1 MLYHSYSSE
10 TGEYT
15 GSHEADRDPLEE
27 GEVYLLPGDAT
38 WIAPPAPV
46 EGKWRRFD
54 VDTNSWVYEDIEVEV
69 EPEPEPVPEMPVMLN
84 QFAGAKLT
92 VDQENW
98 EVLGVEK
105 SIGISGAFLVD
116 VDLVYVFFD
125 LTAVQPDTYY
135 MVFPT
140 EGVTKHTDFVE
151 VSRPNLA
158 ELNFIA
164 MRVQ

>member
-1 MLYHSYSSE
+1 MFYHSYNSE

-15 GSHEADRDPLEE
+15 GSFEADRDPLEE
-27 GEVYLLPGDAT
+27 GEVYLLPANAT
-38 WIAPPAPV
+38 WLKPPVAQ

-54 VDTNSWVYEDIEVEV
+54 GAAWVYEDIPEI
-69 EPEPEPVPEMPVMLN
+69 EPEPEPEPIEMPVMLN

-92 VDQENW
+92 VDQDNW
-98 EVLGVEK
+98 EVTGVEK

-125 LTAVQPDTYY
+125 INAVQPDTYY
-135 MVFPT
+135 MVFPPD
-140 EGVTKHTDFVE
+140 GVTKHEDFVE
-151 VSRPNLA
+151 VSRPNLT
-158 ELNFIA
+158 ELKFIA